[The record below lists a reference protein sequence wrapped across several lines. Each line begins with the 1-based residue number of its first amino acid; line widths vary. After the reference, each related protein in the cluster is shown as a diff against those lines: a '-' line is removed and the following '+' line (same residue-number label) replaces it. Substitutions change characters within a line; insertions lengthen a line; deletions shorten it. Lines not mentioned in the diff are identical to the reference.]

1 MIFDAPPH
9 MADDPRGAERR
20 LFEKV
25 PFVAGWDLKGRGAPL
40 GGVMNGRP
48 IWQWS
53 AVETAAAIKARRAS
67 AVEVVSAHIDR
78 LHAANPALNAVV
90 VDMSD
95 LALEAARAADRK
107 QAEGGHLDLLHGVP
121 VTIKINVD
129 VEGQANS
136 NGVAAFADNI
146 APADSAVAGNLRG
159 AGAIILG
166 LTNTPEFSFRAFTDN
181 LLHGLTL
188 NPWDKAIT
196 CGGSS
201 GGAAASVVSGIGA
214 IAHGNDIGGS
224 LRGPANWNGVSTLK
238 PTQGRIPAFNPSAP
252 VERPPMAQLMS
263 CQGPLAREVADVRL
277 ALEVMR
283 RRDIR
288 DPWWV
293 PAPLLPA
300 GSAGPVRV
308 AVARTPT
315 DMETDLGV
323 MALVAEAGRCLAD
336 AGYEIAEAEI
346 PDISAAVRLWADL
359 LGTEI
364 ATLQAAQMR
373 QVSGP
378 DFLRALDGLLRMATI
393 LDAEAYMKAI
403 AQRSRVLREWLVFL
417 ERYPVILTPVS
428 VRRTP
433 AVNADLAHDEAVGE
447 ILGHDMR
454 FTAAVSV
461 LGLPAAVVP
470 AGLLDGHPVGVQLIA
485 SRYREDICLDAAAAI
500 EARVGVLAHRLWA
513 RA

>member
-1 MIFDAPPH
+1 
-9 MADDPRGAERR
+9 
-20 LFEKV
+20 
-25 PFVAGWDLKGRGAPL
+25 
-40 GGVMNGRP
+40 MNSRP

-53 AVETAAAIKARRAS
+53 AVETAAAIKGGRAS
-67 AVEVVSAHIDR
+67 VEAVVTAHVDR

-90 VDMSD
+90 VDMTD
-95 LALEAARAADRK
+95 LALKAARAADRA
-107 QAEGGHLDLLHGVP
+107 QAEGAELGPLHGVP
-121 VTIKINVD
+121 VTIKINID

-136 NGVAAFADNI
+136 NGVVAFAGNI
-146 APADSAVAGNLRG
+146 APGDSAVAANLRG

-181 LLHGLTL
+181 PLHGLTL
-188 NPWDKAIT
+188 NPWDRAIT

-201 GGAAASVVSGIGA
+201 GGAAASVAAGIGA

-224 LRGPANWNGVSTLK
+224 LRGPANWNGVATIK
-238 PTQGRIPAFNPSAP
+238 PTQGRVPAFNPSAA

-277 ALEVMR
+277 ALEVMS
-283 RRDIR
+283 RRDVR

-308 AVARTPT
+308 AIAKFPS
-315 DMETDLGV
+315 DMTADPEI
-323 MALVAEAGRCLAD
+323 MAFVAEAARHLGQ
-336 AGYEIAEAEI
+336 AGYEVSEVEV
-346 PDISAAVRLWADL
+346 PDISVAWKLWADL
-359 LGTEI
+359 LATEI
-364 ATLQAAQMR
+364 ATLLEAQMR
-373 QVSGP
+373 SVASP
-378 DFLRALDGLLRMATI
+378 DFLRALDGMIRMATI

-403 AQRSRVLREWLVFL
+403 AQRSRVLREWLAFL
-417 ERYPVILTPVS
+417 ERYPLILAPVS

-433 AVNADLAHDEAVGE
+433 GVNADLASNDAVGE

-454 FTAAVSV
+454 FTAALSV
-461 LGLPAAVVP
+461 LGLPVAVVP
-470 AGLLDGHPVGVQLIA
+470 VGLLDGHPVGVQLIA

-500 EARVGVLAHRLWA
+500 EARVGVLARKLWA
-513 RA
+513 RESA